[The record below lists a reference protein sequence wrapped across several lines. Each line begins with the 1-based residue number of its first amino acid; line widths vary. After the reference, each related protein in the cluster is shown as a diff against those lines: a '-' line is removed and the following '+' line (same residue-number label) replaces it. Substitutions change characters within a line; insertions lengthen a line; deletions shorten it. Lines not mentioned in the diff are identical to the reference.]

1 MDYTKLMK
9 GVRKRLQLIFSFV
22 ASAGVIATTVV
33 ALKTKPKK
41 PSENAT
47 PKEKAVVYLKTYGP
61 TAVLATSTIACIFGS
76 YALTRKQQAALA
88 SAYTMLYTSYNEYQ
102 AKVKELYG
110 KEAHKAVMDAIVKEK
125 CKEIEITAST
135 GYGSMSSLSIDDRA
149 NPEVVRTFY
158 DPISERY
165 FESTLSK
172 VIEAEYHINRNFVL
186 GALITLND
194 FYEFLGLSQTEY
206 GETVGWFVSDE
217 LYWIDFDNC
226 MVTLDDSED
235 GMEVCVI
242 YPVYYPRLPE
252 EYDI

>member
-9 GVRKRLQLIFSFV
+9 GVRKRLPLIFSFV
-22 ASAGVIATTVV
+22 ASAGVVVTTVV

-41 PSENAT
+41 PSEDAT

-61 TAVLATSTIACIFGS
+61 TVALATSTIACIFGS

-102 AKVKELYG
+102 AKVKQLYG
-110 KEAHKAVMDAIVKEK
+110 EETHKAVTDAIVKEK

-135 GYGSMSSLSIDDRA
+135 GFCNSSLSIDDRE
-149 NPEVVRTFY
+149 NPEVIRTFY

-194 FYEFLGLSQTEY
+194 FYEFLGLSPTEY
-206 GETVGWFVSDE
+206 GETVGWFVSDD
-217 LYWIDFDNC
+217 LYWIDFDNR
-226 MVTLDDSED
+226 MVTLDDSDD

-242 YPVYYPRLPE
+242 YPVYYPRLPD

>member
-194 FYEFLGLSQTEY
+194 FYEFLGLSPTEY

>member
-9 GVRKRLQLIFSFV
+9 GVRKRLPLIFSFV
-22 ASAGVIATTVV
+22 ASAGVVATTVV

-41 PSENAT
+41 PSEDAT
-47 PKEKAVVYLKTYGP
+47 PKEKAVLYLKTYGP
-61 TAVLATSTIACIFGS
+61 TVVLATSTIACIFGL

-102 AKVKELYG
+102 TKVKELYG
-110 KEAHKAVMDAIVKEK
+110 EEAHNVVMDAIVKEK

-135 GYGSMSSLSIDDRA
+135 GFCNSSLSIDDQA

-194 FYEFLGLSQTEY
+194 FYEFLGLSPTEY
-206 GETVGWFVSDE
+206 GETVGWFVSDD
-217 LYWIDFDNC
+217 LYWIDFDNR
-226 MVTLDDSED
+226 MVTLDDSEN

-242 YPVYYPRLPE
+242 YPVYYPRLPD

>member
-9 GVRKRLQLIFSFV
+9 GVRKRLPLIFSFV
-22 ASAGVIATTVV
+22 ASAGVVATTVV

-41 PSENAT
+41 PSEDAM

-61 TAVLATSTIACIFGS
+61 TVALATSTIACIFGS
-76 YALTRKQQAALA
+76 YALTRKHQAALA

-110 KEAHKAVMDAIVKEK
+110 EEAHNAVMDAIVKEK

-135 GYGSMSSLSIDDRA
+135 GFTNSSLSIDDRA

-194 FYEFLGLSQTEY
+194 FYEFLGLSPTEY
-206 GETVGWFVSDE
+206 GETVGWFVSDD
-217 LYWIDFDNC
+217 LYWIDFDHR

-242 YPVYYPRLPE
+242 YPVYCPRVPE

>member
-9 GVRKRLQLIFSFV
+9 GVRKRLPLIFSFV
-22 ASAGVIATTVV
+22 ASSGVVATTVV

-41 PSENAT
+41 PPEDAA

-61 TAVLATSTIACIFGS
+61 TVVLATSTIACIFGS
-76 YALTRKQQAALA
+76 YALTRKHQAALA

-110 KEAHKAVMDAIVKEK
+110 EETHDAVMDAIVKEK
-125 CKEIEITAST
+125 CKEIEITASS
-135 GYGSMSSLSIDDRA
+135 GFADSSLSIDDRT
-149 NPEVVRTFY
+149 NPEVIRTFY

-172 VIEAEYHINRNFVL
+172 VIEAEYHLNRNFVL

-194 FYEFLGLSQTEY
+194 FYEFLGVSPTEY

-217 LYWIDFDNC
+217 LYWIDFDHR
-226 MVTLDDSED
+226 MVTLDDSES

-242 YPVYYPRLPE
+242 YPVYYPRLPD

>member
-9 GVRKRLQLIFSFV
+9 GVRKRLPLIFSFV

-41 PSENAT
+41 PSEDAT
-47 PKEKAVVYLKTYGP
+47 PKEKAVIYLKTYGP
-61 TAVLATSTIACIFGS
+61 TVVLATSTIACIFGS

-102 AKVKELYG
+102 TKVKELYG
-110 KEAHKAVMDAIVKEK
+110 EETHNAVMDAIVKEK
-125 CKEIEITAST
+125 CKEIEITASS
-135 GYGSMSSLSIDDRA
+135 GFADSSLSIDDRA

-194 FYEFLGLSQTEY
+194 FYEFLGLSPTEY

-217 LYWIDFDNC
+217 LYWIDFDHR
-226 MVTLDDSED
+226 MVTLDDSEN

-242 YPVYYPRLPE
+242 YPVYYPRLPD